1 MSITVEGQLGLEKHV
16 MFQLL
21 DEHNC
26 YRSEHSNN
34 VCCRSIFAYDSTGFL
49 ARSAKFFSDGVK
61 VSIQTMSESG
71 RQAITKSAS
80 LQEVA
85 SRGVGLANESKVH
98 EVIFF
103 K

>member
-1 MSITVEGQLGLEKHV
+1 MQMYATEVNIP
-16 MFQLL
+16 
-21 DEHNC
+21 
-26 YRSEHSNN
+26 NN

-85 SRGVGLANESKVH
+85 SRGVGLVNESKVH
-98 EVIFF
+98 EVIFYHF
-103 K
+103 FYLRHGHAEL

>member
-1 MSITVEGQLGLEKHV
+1 MNIP
-16 MFQLL
+16 
-21 DEHNC
+21 
-26 YRSEHSNN
+26 NN

-98 EVIFF
+98 EVIF
-103 K
+103 KIITLGAVHKLRLHEGGRGG

>member
-1 MSITVEGQLGLEKHV
+1 MCHLCLGKHDDILV
-16 MFQLL
+16 VIIPNIICF
-21 DEHNC
+21 
-26 YRSEHSNN
+26 
-34 VCCRSIFAYDSTGFL
+34 RSIFAYDSTGFL

-85 SRGVGLANESKVH
+85 SRGVGLANESNVH
-98 EVIFF
+98 EVTALNNYHE
-103 K
+103 